1 MEKGAVH
8 PHVRHAT
15 LVGWRVTGLRLFED
29 SHYPVL
35 AVTAFD
41 PATGRPV
48 LRWQPGEATAARTQP
63 L

>member
-1 MEKGAVH
+1 MSRRT
-8 PHVRHAT
+8 PQPSPRHAT

-29 SHYPVL
+29 GHYPVL
-35 AVTAFD
+35 AVTTID

-48 LRWQPGEATAARTQP
+48 VHWQPGEATAARSQP